1 MTKKPERSELEY
13 LRAENRRLNK
23 QINEL
28 KKNINRATK
37 LSNRFV
43 QEVEE
48 QLDEDTEAHEHVYTK
63 KDTCPSCN
71 GELVMSDLGIRN
83 LYKCK
88 ECSYR
93 VSKRKEA

>member
-23 QINEL
+23 QVNEL

-48 QLDEDTEAHEHVYTK
+48 QLDDTITHEQVWTK
-63 KDTCPSCN
+63 KNNCPNCN
-71 GELVMSDLGIRN
+71 GELIMSDLGIRS
-83 LYKCK
+83 LYICK
-88 ECSYR
+88 DCPYR
-93 VSKRKEA
+93 VSKIKK